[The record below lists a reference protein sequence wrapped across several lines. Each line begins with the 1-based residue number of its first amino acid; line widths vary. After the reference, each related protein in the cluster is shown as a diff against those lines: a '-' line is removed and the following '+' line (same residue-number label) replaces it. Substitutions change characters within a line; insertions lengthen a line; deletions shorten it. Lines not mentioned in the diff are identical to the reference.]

1 MPKVKKKRLSFVIDM
16 TPLVDIT
23 FLLLTF
29 FMFTAKFKT
38 EAESQQKF
46 YIKRPLVTADT
57 SKMPD
62 KNLAIIKIAI
72 RDTVNNV
79 VVNDTTYNY
88 ELINEQDRQQVWAS
102 IEGIPPEI
110 RDSVLR
116 RPMMENISLDML
128 NQLVRKSKIVNPR
141 TVFAIDGDRRL
152 RFKWVFDAQEILRK
166 NLATMF
172 NYVTEK
178 KTGM

>member
-38 EAESQQKF
+38 EAENQQKF
-46 YIKRPLVTADT
+46 VIKRPQVTADT

-72 RDTVNNV
+72 RDTVDGV
-79 VVNDTTYNY
+79 LVHDTTYNY
-88 ELINEQDRQQVWAS
+88 EVINEKDRRDIWAS
-102 IEGIPPEI
+102 VEGIPEQ
-110 RDSVLR
+110 LR
-116 RPMMENISLDML
+116 LKPMMENVSIEML
-128 NQLVRKSKIVNPR
+128 GQLVLKTRLVNPK
-141 TVFAIDGDRRL
+141 TVFAVDADSGL
-152 RFKWVFDAQEILRK
+152 RYKWVYDAMEVMRK
-166 NLATMF
+166 NRATIF
-172 NYVTEK
+172 NYVTQK
-178 KTGM
+178 RGGGL